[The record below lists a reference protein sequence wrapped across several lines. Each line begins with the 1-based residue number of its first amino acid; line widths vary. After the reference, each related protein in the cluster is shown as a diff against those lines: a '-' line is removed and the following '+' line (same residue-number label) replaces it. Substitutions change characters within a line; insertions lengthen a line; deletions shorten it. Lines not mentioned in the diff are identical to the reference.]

1 MSKHLTARYGLIH
14 GTYWMVY
21 ASISG
26 YISLYLLEQG
36 FSNGAIGA
44 AIALAGVVSALL
56 QPVVAGY
63 ADKENS
69 RSLKSI
75 NLFVAG
81 LTGLCGLGL
90 CLIRKDKEW
99 SMLLYALALALLQLQ
114 TPLVNGLGVTSINC
128 GEKLNYGVSK
138 SLSSVTFALVSFLL
152 GRLTAARGGEPVP
165 VAITL
170 CSLLFIG
177 SICLYP
183 TQRAP
188 RQPGQG
194 AGVQGLAFFK
204 KYPRFTGVLLGC
216 ILIYI
221 SHALLNN
228 FTLQIMVTK
237 GGNSSHMGLA
247 MALAALSELPTML
260 LFTKMLQKK
269 NSGFWMKLTGFFF
282 LLKALGSWLAPNVAV
297 YCLLQLTQVLAWA
310 LIRGFGVLHQRRH
323 GPGGCGERPG
333 LLHHDLHPGLRPGL
347 PHRRT
352 HDRPL
357 RCPPYAHIR
366 HRLRRP
372 GYRHRPVFRPG
383 DGGQGRGGELTVYS

>member
-1 MSKHLTARYGLIH
+1 MNNHLTARYGLIH

-36 FSNGAIGA
+36 FSNGAIGG

-56 QPVVAGY
+56 QPLVAGY
-63 ADKENS
+63 ADRENS
-69 RSLKSI
+69 VSLKAI

-99 SMLLYALALALLQLQ
+99 SMLLYAMALALLQLQ
-114 TPLVNGLGVTSINC
+114 TPLVNGLGVTTINC

-138 SLSSVTFALVSFLL
+138 SLSSVTFALVCFLL
-152 GRLTAARGGEPVP
+152 GRLTAARGGAPVP

-177 SICLYP
+177 ALCLYP

-188 RQPGQG
+188 GVPGQG
-194 AGVQGLAFFK
+194 RGVQGLAFFK

-237 GGNSSHMGLA
+237 GGNSSHMGIA

-282 LLKALGSWLAPNVAV
+282 LIKALGSWLAPNVAV

-310 LIRGFGVLHQRRH
+310 LIAVASVYYINAVMAPEDAVKGQAYYTMTYTLASVLASLLGGPMIDRFGVPPMLLFGTVCAALGTAVVLLSAQNTVDK
-323 GPGGCGERPG
+323 GVGEV
-333 LLHHDLHPGLRPGL
+333 D
-347 PHRRT
+347 
-352 HDRPL
+352 
-357 RCPPYAHIR
+357 
-366 HRLRRP
+366 
-372 GYRHRPVFRPG
+372 
-383 DGGQGRGGELTVYS
+383 S